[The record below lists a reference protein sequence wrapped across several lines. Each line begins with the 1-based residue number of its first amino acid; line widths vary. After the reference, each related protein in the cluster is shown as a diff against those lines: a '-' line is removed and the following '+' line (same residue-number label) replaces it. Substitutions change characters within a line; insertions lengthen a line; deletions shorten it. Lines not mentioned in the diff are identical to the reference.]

1 MACAWLCACACCCW
15 NIACIISAPPGPIC
29 ASIASVAACCAAA
42 SGAGAGDAIPAAA
55 IAAIIWAYPGD
66 DAGDGAGATPPANFN
81 GLDATGAASVDP
93 APVDPPP
100 TSPDDPI
107 SAMALSASRP
117 GATARCGVGAE
128 RCDRAA
134 SPSALRGRLISP
146 GSDAGSDRDGSDLD
160 GDPPPPPPPR
170 LDLPRLEPGRS
181 GTPPAD
187 AVKFAAAVMAAIDA
201 AASNGEPTRGAGG
214 VIARPA
220 TLGMNHWGLY
230 AGAPAGPAGEDEDV
244 AAANACA
251 AAAAAAAGGWP
262 GSVLTPRR
270 RRGLQRGEFLL
281 DAEPSKRGLARV
293 NQVRLLDEP

>member
-1 MACAWLCACACCCW
+1 M
-15 NIACIISAPPGPIC
+15 
-29 ASIASVAACCAAA
+29 
-42 SGAGAGDAIPAAA
+42 
-55 IAAIIWAYPGD
+55 
-66 DAGDGAGATPPANFN
+66 
-81 GLDATGAASVDP
+81 GAASVDP

-146 GSDAGSDRDGSDLD
+146 GSDAGSDLD

-262 GSVLTPRR
+262 GSVLTPAAAAACSAASSFSTPSHRNA
-270 RRGLQRGEFLL
+270 GLRESTKCVFSMSRKDERMLAMSYSLL
-281 DAEPSKRGLARV
+281 TLVLSLA
-293 NQVRLLDEP
+293 